1 LNIVELKNVYLDLQ
15 GREIINNISLS
26 IPQKNV
32 SVILG
37 PSGAGKSSILKI
49 ILGLWKPQKGSV
61 IVEGTDITK
70 LSEMEM
76 LPIRRK
82 MGIVFQGNALFDSLT
97 VEENVGYFLSE
108 QNKISESE
116 IKEKIETALS
126 FVNLA
131 GTNDLSPDQ
140 LSGGMKKR
148 VAIARAMV
156 FNPEIILFDEPT
168 TGLDPINAKHILDLI
183 DRLKESGTTAVVVT
197 HILNDAVSIGDNLTL
212 INGGTLIE
220 SGTVNEMLNSSNEFV
235 RAFFYEVY
243 HDAELLKTA
252 ETK

>member
-1 LNIVELKNVYLDLQ
+1 MNIVRLLNIYLTLQ
-15 GREIINNISLS
+15 GREIIKDISLD
-26 IPQKNV
+26 IPKGKV

-61 IVEGTDITK
+61 IIEKTDITN

-76 LPIRRK
+76 LPIRRR
-82 MGIVFQGNALFDSLT
+82 MGIVFQGNALFDSLS

-108 QNKISESE
+108 QNKISQSE
-116 IKEKIETALS
+116 ITDKIETALS
-126 FVNLA
+126 FVNLS
-131 GTNDLSPDQ
+131 GTNDLFPDQ

-148 VAIARAMV
+148 VAIARALV

-168 TGLDPINAKHILDLI
+168 TGLDPINSKHILDLI
-183 DRLKESGTTAVVVT
+183 ARLREQGTTAVVVT
-197 HILNDAVSIGDNLTL
+197 HILNDAVSIGDKLTL

-220 SGTVNEMLNSSNEFV
+220 SGTVNEMLNSENEFV
-235 RAFFYEVY
+235 RKFFYEVY
-243 HDAELLKTA
+243 QDAELLKNC
-252 ETK
+252 